1 MEKGAAL
8 NPAASRVRELC
19 RLLGAAQPI
28 LLAGMTTVGTA
39 RLAAAVS
46 EAGGLGLVAA
56 GRLTPAAFGAE
67 IDKARSLTSRGIGV
81 NIPVVR
87 DPDLMA
93 GMIAAALAR
102 KVSPIILGGGNP
114 GPWASLITD
123 AGRVL
128 GIVTATP
135 QQARKAQSLGARFV
149 VVAGHEAG
157 GKAGADEV
165 GGMVLIP
172 AVVDA
177 VDVPVIAAG
186 GIVDSRTAAA
196 AICLGAAGVQL
207 GTRFML
213 SEESPLHPDTK
224 SAMLQAAVGDTMI
237 IARRHNMARRMLGTP
252 AARHIVSRES
262 DASVEEMV
270 GLLSGRHSERGL
282 LEGDL
287 ASGMV
292 ACGQGV
298 GRIGDVLP
306 AAEIVRQI
314 AAGIRLVLADAI
326 AAMDGSGA
334 RKPVV
339 TGD

>member
-1 MEKGAAL
+1 MEESTAL
-8 NPAASRVRELC
+8 SPAVGRVRTLC

-67 IDKARSLTSRGIGV
+67 IDKALALTSRPVGV

-87 DPDLMA
+87 DPELMA
-93 GMIAAALAR
+93 GMIAASLAR

-114 GPWASLITD
+114 APWAPLIVE

-135 QQARKAQSLGARFV
+135 QQARKAQALGAQLV

-213 SEESPLHPDTK
+213 SEESPLHPETK
-224 SAMLQAAVGDTMI
+224 SAMLQADVSDTMI
-237 IARRHNMARRMLGTP
+237 IARRHNMARRMLVTP
-252 AARHIVSRES
+252 AARHIVSREPE
-262 DASVEEMV
+262 ASLEEMV

-282 LEGDL
+282 IEGDL
-287 ASGMV
+287 KAGMV

-298 GRIGDVLP
+298 GRIDQVLP
-306 AAEIVRQI
+306 AAEIVRQV
-314 AAGIRLVLADAI
+314 AAGIRLVLAEAI
-326 AAMDGSGA
+326 TAMDGSGS
-334 RKPVV
+334 R
-339 TGD
+339 